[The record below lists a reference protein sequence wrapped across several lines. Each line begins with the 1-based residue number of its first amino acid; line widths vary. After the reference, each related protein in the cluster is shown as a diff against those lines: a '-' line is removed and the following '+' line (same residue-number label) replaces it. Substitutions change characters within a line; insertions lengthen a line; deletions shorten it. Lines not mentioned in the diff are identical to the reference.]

1 MHMSVFP
8 ACTYMLYVSGIHGVW
23 RCQVV
28 VSHHVNRNP
37 LLQKRQVFSQ
47 LSHLSNQ
54 IDSFKSV
61 SQTIL
66 GRKNYGWLFLPWG
79 IVLIRKHLFAS
90 YTDCCWL
97 VDNLLTVCQLS
108 AFCYL
113 FFCWFCCCCFFRV
126 EKTIRTRIHRACLS
140 SQNSGGWNR
149 GLGWALQQVSGQS
162 WLYGKTLFQK
172 TTKTKTNRLI
182 NRCQRQ
188 Y

>member
-1 MHMSVFP
+1 MHVSIFP
-8 ACTYMLYVSGIHGVW
+8 ACTYVLYVSGIHGVW

-79 IVLIRKHLFAS
+79 IVLIRNLLFAS

-97 VDNLLTVCQLS
+97 VDNLLKVCQLS

-113 FFCWFCCCCFFRV
+113 FFCWFCCFLFFQSWKDNQNQDPQIMSVIPELRRLKQ
-126 EKTIRTRIHRACLS
+126 EARLS
-140 SQNSGGWNR
+140 STASFRPVLVIQ
-149 GLGWALQQVSGQS
+149 
-162 WLYGKTLFQK
+162 
-172 TTKTKTNRLI
+172 
-182 NRCQRQ
+182 
-188 Y
+188 

>member
-8 ACTYMLYVSGIHGVW
+8 ACTYVLYVSGIHGVW

-79 IVLIRKHLFAS
+79 IVLICKHLFAS

-108 AFCYL
+108 AICSSADFVV
-113 FFCWFCCCCFFRV
+113 FFFSELKRQSEPGSTEHVCHPRTQEAETGGRAELYSKFQASLGYTVRPCFR
-126 EKTIRTRIHRACLS
+126 
-140 SQNSGGWNR
+140 N
-149 GLGWALQQVSGQS
+149 QQ
-162 WLYGKTLFQK
+162 K
-172 TTKTKTNRLI
+172 
-182 NRCQRQ
+182 QRQ
-188 Y
+188 ID